1 MKRLVTQPGLIGL
14 GLILLGAETMTGW
27 VTRHPL
33 WILLFPSST
42 VMVFST
48 AFCFFCVGIA
58 LALPMFHATH
68 SVRVRKLVGIIVIL
82 IGSMMLLENL
92 FSISTG
98 LDMPGLHRWFDDA
111 NPYPGRMAPNTALA
125 FMVGGV
131 GLLYTDGFFYVKPR
145 MLASIML
152 TISLL
157 GMVGYA
163 LLLDLAYTWYGFP
176 RMAFSTGLGMS
187 LFACA
192 LLLERAEADSP
203 SKKESNIYL
212 FLGVAITVLIT
223 TMFVSYGSLRALD
236 ARTNWV
242 DHTYQVRLFA
252 DEVIGTLQQARR
264 ASDQHEFKAITAAI
278 DDKIIEL
285 HRLSKDNPKQQSR
298 LMQLRQILLTHLE
311 AAQKILPEESTDAN
325 DARLDLEFKPLI
337 STMVQFADAESL
349 LLVQRKQDSIQST
362 SSTISIIVMGNLLGF
377 AILLFTFWLLKNQND
392 QRNALE
398 LALQRS
404 NTELES
410 KVEERT
416 RAQAVLNDEL
426 QELNQTLEARITER
440 TADLE
445 SFTYSISHDLRAP
458 LRAIDGFGRMLEEDY
473 AASLDKSAARYLAV
487 IRSNSQRMGN
497 LIDDLL
503 AFSRLGRQ
511 NVVKFHIDMT
521 ALAQEVIS
529 ESVQNLP
536 DPPEIQLLALPS
548 AFADRSLMK
557 QVWVNLVSN
566 AIKYSAKK
574 ERVRIEISGS
584 TEDGMLR
591 YMIRDN
597 GAGFNMEYY
606 DKLFGV
612 FQRLHHVDEFSG
624 TGVGLAIV
632 HRIVSRH
639 GGRVWAESIIDE
651 GATFF
656 FTLPIGEHNG

>member
-1 MKRLVTQPGLIGL
+1 M
-14 GLILLGAETMTGW
+14 
-27 VTRHPL
+27 
-33 WILLFPSST
+33 
-42 VMVFST
+42 
-48 AFCFFCVGIA
+48 A
-58 LALPMFHATH
+58 LALPMFRVLPGTM
-68 SVRVRKLVGIIVIL
+68 VRNLAGVLIIL
-82 IGSMMLLENL
+82 IGSTMLLENL
-92 FSISTG
+92 LSIGTG
-98 LDMPGLHRWFDDA
+98 LDMPWLHRWFDDA

-125 FMVGGV
+125 FIVGGI
-131 GLLYTDGFFYVKPR
+131 GLQHKQLAFYLKPR
-145 MLASIML
+145 MLAAIML
-152 TISLL
+152 TISVL

-192 LLLERAEADSP
+192 LLLEQSGSANAT
-203 SKKESNIYL
+203 KKESNIYL
-212 FLGVAITVLIT
+212 FLGVAITVLLT

-252 DEVIGTLQQARR
+252 NEVTDTLQQARR
-264 ASDQHEFKAITAAI
+264 ASDQHEFNSVTAAI
-278 DDKIIEL
+278 DDKILEL
-285 HRLSKDNPKQQSR
+285 QRLSKDSPVQQNR
-298 LMQLRQILLTHLE
+298 LAQLRMILQRHLE
-311 AAQKILPEESTDAN
+311 AARKILPEESQNAN
-325 DARLDLEFKPLI
+325 AARLDVEFKPLI
-337 STMVQFADAESL
+337 MAMTQFADAESL

-392 QRNALE
+392 QRTALE
-398 LALQRS
+398 QALQES
-404 NTELES
+404 NAELEN
-410 KVEERT
+410 KVEART
-416 RAQAVLNDEL
+416 REQAVLNDEL

-473 AASLDKSAARYLAV
+473 ADSLDKSATRYLAV

-511 NVVKFHIDMT
+511 DVVKFQIDMT
-521 ALAQEVIS
+521 ALVHEVIH
-529 ESVQNLP
+529 EAIQHIPN
-536 DPPEIQLLALPS
+536 PPEIQVLALPS

-566 AIKYSAKK
+566 AIKYSSKK
-574 ERVRIEISGS
+574 NQVRIEISGC
-584 TEDGMLR
+584 EENGVLK
-591 YMIRDN
+591 YMIKDN

-632 HRIVSRH
+632 YRIVSRH
-639 GGRVWAESIIDE
+639 GGRVWAESIVEE

>member
-14 GLILLGAETMTGW
+14 GLIALGAETMIGW
-27 VTRHPL
+27 VTRQPL
-33 WILLFPSST
+33 WVLLFPSST

-48 AFCFFCVGIA
+48 AFCFFCAGIA
-58 LALPMFHATH
+58 FVLPMFRAAHTALI
-68 SVRVRKLVGIIVIL
+68 RNLAGITIVL
-82 IGSMMLLENL
+82 IGGVMLLENVL
-92 FSISTG
+92 SIGTG
-98 LDMPGLHRWFDDA
+98 LDMPDLHRWFDDA

-125 FMVGGV
+125 FMAGGV
-131 GLLYTDGFFYVKPR
+131 GLLYREGFLYLKPR
-145 MLASIML
+145 MLAAIML

-187 LFACA
+187 LFACT
-192 LLLERAEADSP
+192 LLLERAKADGAA
-203 SKKESNIYL
+203 KKESNIYL
-212 FLGVAITVLIT
+212 FLGVAITVLIS

-252 DEVIGTLQQARR
+252 DEVISTLQQARR
-264 ASDQHEFKAITAAI
+264 AGDQHEFKAITAAM
-278 DDKIIEL
+278 DDKLLEL
-285 HRLSKDNPKQQSR
+285 QRLSKDNPTQQNR
-298 LMQLRQILLTHLE
+298 LTQLRQVLQKHLD
-311 AAQKILPEESTDAN
+311 AAQRILPEESSDAN
-325 DARLDLEFKPLI
+325 GSRLDVEFKPLI
-337 STMVQFADAESL
+337 LMMNQFANAESL

-362 SSTISIIVMGNLLGF
+362 SSTISIIVIGNLLGF

-392 QRNALE
+392 QRNVLE
-398 LALQRS
+398 LALQQS

-416 RAQAVLNDEL
+416 RAQALLNDEL
-426 QELNQTLEARITER
+426 QELNQTLEARIAER

-473 AASLDKSAARYLAV
+473 AATLDKSAARYLAV

-511 NVVKFHIDMT
+511 DVVKFQIDM
-521 ALAQEVIS
+521 AVLVQEVINDA
-529 ESVQNLP
+529 VQNLP
-536 DPPEIQLLALPS
+536 DPPEIQVQALPS

-557 QVWVNLVSN
+557 QAWVNLVSN
-566 AIKYSAKK
+566 AIKYSRKK
-574 ERVRIEISGS
+574 EQPRIEISGS
-584 TEDGMLR
+584 AEDGVLR
-591 YMIRDN
+591 YMIMDN

-639 GGRVWAESIIDE
+639 GGRIWAESVVDE

-656 FTLPIGEHNG
+656 FTLPMGEHNG